1 MCRAAAAGINL
12 KQNQIL
18 MEEKSKK
25 LDLGQIEGAEF
36 EFLGLEVRFELNS
49 RNQILRIKNKKL
61 GAKSKIGHGYAC
73 SNPKSGLLL
82 HFQET

>member
-1 MCRAAAAGINL
+1 
-12 KQNQIL
+12 

-49 RNQILRIKNKKL
+49 RNQILRIKNEKL
-61 GAKSKIGHGYAC
+61 ATKSKIGHGYAC
-73 SNPKSGLLL
+73 SNPKSGRLLD
-82 HFQET
+82 F

>member
-1 MCRAAAAGINL
+1 MGYL

-18 MEEKSKK
+18 MEEKYEN
-25 LDLGQIEGAEF
+25 LDVDQIEVAEF
-36 EFLGLEVRFELNS
+36 EFLGLEVRIRFELNS
-49 RNQILRIKNKKL
+49 RNQILRTKNKKL